1 NVGRKLCGSRR
12 LCVHTSTYC
21 CESALSTMDMVQN
34 KYRSTLTN
42 GHLHQ
47 CLRLALT
54 SLMQKF
60 NAQKGVTFHTNK
72 ARPHHLLYNVFGDL
86 PPFLLEFCFWILTVT
101 VPDPRLNE
109 HLVSGPFGFLIEYP
123 CYK

>member
-72 ARPHHLLYNVFGDL
+72 ARPHHLLCIVRTFML
-86 PPFLLEFCFWILTVT
+86 CFWILTVT
-101 VPDPRLNE
+101 VPDPGLNGN
-109 HLVSGPFGFLIEYP
+109 LASGPFGYLIDYP
-123 CYK
+123 CYSPTIYNL